1 MIPVAQAPTAT
12 YFVSCLSGRT
22 PTFICVCDNAVM
34 NFSYPRTLPLLVLV
48 SLVLVACGTDNTPPE
63 GGPDQSS
70 TTQIAGTLPP
80 DVDPDVMPGDDFVV
94 ATVGDLSVLLND
106 GDPSAE
112 PGFAQFSS
120 ALAADGSFSVD
131 LADPDPGVLVT
142 EEDFCG
148 TGETLTLGATGALFI
163 SASADL
169 ASADDIRDVLRLGS
183 APGNDTNY
191 NIIWFYSD
199 RDFMYDGDCGTVGVT
214 RIELIQG
221 WNTLAL
227 SVANPLS
234 GQPGVLVANVS
245 IPDSAR
251 WYAVIGD

>member
-1 MIPVAQAPTAT
+1 
-12 YFVSCLSGRT
+12 
-22 PTFICVCDNAVM
+22 M
-34 NFSYPRTLPLLVLV
+34 NFSHTHTLLLLVVV

-63 GGPDQSS
+63 GGPDRSS

-80 DVDPDVMPGDDFVV
+80 DVDPEVVPGDDFVV
-94 ATVGDLSVLLND
+94 ATVGDLSGLLDD

-112 PGFAQFSS
+112 PGFARFSS
-120 ALAADGSFSVD
+120 ALAADGSFSID
-131 LADPDPGVLVT
+131 LADPDPSVLVT

-148 TGETLTLGATGALFI
+148 TGETLVFGATGALFI

-183 APGNDTNY
+183 APGDDTNY

-199 RDFMYDGDCGTVGVT
+199 RNVDYEGDCGTAGVT
-214 RIELIQG
+214 RVELQLTQG

-234 GQPGVLVANVS
+234 GQPGVLVANASV
-245 IPDSAR
+245 PDSAR